1 MQKRSTRY
9 YALNIHAGQQ
19 LSVNDLPVVMEELN
33 KACVKWYNIGMM
45 LPVEIG
51 RLDSIKERCDEML
64 LFRGVPFPIIA

>member
-1 MQKRSTRY
+1 M
-9 YALNIHAGQQ
+9 
-19 LSVNDLPVVMEELN
+19 DELN
-33 KACVKWYNIGMM
+33 KACAKWYNIGMM